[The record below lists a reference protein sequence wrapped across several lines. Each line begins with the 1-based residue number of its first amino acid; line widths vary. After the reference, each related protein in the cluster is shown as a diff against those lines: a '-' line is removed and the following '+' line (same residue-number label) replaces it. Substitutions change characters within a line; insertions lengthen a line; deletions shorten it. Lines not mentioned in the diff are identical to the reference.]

1 MALPP
6 SCRSD
11 AGAAL
16 IEAPSEAPM
25 AVRRSAELGT
35 LGWEGVDLIWA
46 DRERYGVAGAEP
58 SGEPASREKMSCEA
72 SVVHP

>member
-16 IEAPSEAPM
+16 IESQL

-35 LGWEGVDLIWA
+35 LGWEGVDLIRA

-58 SGEPASREKMSCEA
+58 AGEPASREKMSCEA